1 MFELAASYSD
11 RSLAERVS
19 STSGWVKDGL
29 SGFAVSPGRLALALG
44 LVGLLL
50 GWRRRN
56 KRLLVASA
64 LVCVAGLAAVVL
76 LGQ

>member
-1 MFELAASYSD
+1 MFQLAVSYSD
-11 RSLAERVS
+11 SSLAERVS

-29 SGFAVSPGRLALALG
+29 NGFAVSPGRLALALG

-64 LVCVAGLAAVVL
+64 LLCVAGLAAVVF
-76 LGQ
+76 QM